1 MQKRVFRRASQHL
14 YAVAPRSAC
23 PYVRA
28 MTANTIY
35 RSPVVLLVLACAF
48 WGGNVVVGRAV
59 VETIPPVAL
68 AFWRWALA
76 FALLTPFAL
85 GAVRAA
91 WPAVRAGWMNLA
103 ASGVIGVGLYNTLVY
118 LALEYTTAINATVVF
133 AAMPMMIAGL
143 GWLVFRDPFN
153 RFQAAGMALSAV
165 GVAILIA
172 RGDPAALLALDF
184 NRGDLLVLVACL
196 CWAVFSLL
204 LRGRPKELR
213 PVGLLYAQVFFG
225 ALSLLPFYLW
235 ELALAGRSFAPTAA
249 ALGAIGYVAIFPSLL
264 SFFFW
269 NRAVELA
276 GPATAGLFL
285 NLIPVFAS
293 LLSIGWLGEAPQPY
307 HALSMMALFAGLLL
321 ATRKA

>member
-1 MQKRVFRRASQHL
+1 
-14 YAVAPRSAC
+14 
-23 PYVRA
+23 

-35 RSPVVLLVLACAF
+35 RSPVLLLVLACAF

-59 VETIPPVAL
+59 VDLIPPVAL
-68 AFWRWALA
+68 AFWRWTLAL
-76 FALLTPFAL
+76 ALLTPFGA

-91 WPAVRAGWMNLA
+91 WPAVRAGWVNLA

-118 LALEYTTAINATVVF
+118 LALEHTTAINATVVF
-133 AAMPMMIAGL
+133 AAMPAMIAGL
-143 GWLVFRDPFN
+143 GWLVFRDPFG
-153 RFQAAGMALSAV
+153 RFQTAGMAISAV

-172 RGDPAALLALDF
+172 RGEPSALLALDF
-184 NRGDLLVLVACL
+184 NRGDIIVLAACL

-204 LRGRPKELR
+204 LRGRPKALA
-213 PVGLLYAQVFFG
+213 PVGLLYVQVFFG

-235 ELALAGRSFAPTAA
+235 EVAVAGRGFAPTAA
-249 ALGAIGYVAIFPSLL
+249 TLGAIGYVAIFPSLL

-276 GPATAGLFL
+276 GSATAGLFL

-293 LLSIGWLGEAPQPY
+293 LLSIAWLGEAPQIY
-307 HALSMMALFAGLLL
+307 HALSMMALFGGLLL

>member
-1 MQKRVFRRASQHL
+1 MI
-14 YAVAPRSAC
+14 
-23 PYVRA
+23 
-28 MTANTIY
+28 ANTVY
-35 RSPVVLLVLACAF
+35 RSPVALLVLACAF

-59 VETIPPVAL
+59 VDLIPPVAL
-68 AFWRWALA
+68 AFWRWTLAL
-76 FALLTPFAL
+76 ALLTPFGV

-91 WPAVRAGWMNLA
+91 WPAVRAGWVNLA

-118 LALEYTTAINATVVF
+118 LALEHTTAINATVVF
-133 AAMPMMIAGL
+133 AAMPAMIAGL
-143 GWLVFRDPFN
+143 GWLVFRDPFG
-153 RFQAAGMALSAV
+153 RFQTAGMAISAV

-172 RGDPAALLALDF
+172 RGEPSALLALDF
-184 NRGDLLVLVACL
+184 NRGDIIVLAACL

-204 LRGRPKELR
+204 LRGRPKALA
-213 PVGLLYAQVFFG
+213 PVGLLYVQVFFG

-235 ELALAGRSFAPTAA
+235 EVAVAGRGFAPTAA
-249 ALGAIGYVAIFPSLL
+249 TLGAIGYVAIFPSLL

-276 GPATAGLFL
+276 GSATAGLFL

-293 LLSIGWLGEAPQPY
+293 LLSIAWLGEAPQIY
-307 HALSMMALFAGLLL
+307 HALSMMALFGGLLL